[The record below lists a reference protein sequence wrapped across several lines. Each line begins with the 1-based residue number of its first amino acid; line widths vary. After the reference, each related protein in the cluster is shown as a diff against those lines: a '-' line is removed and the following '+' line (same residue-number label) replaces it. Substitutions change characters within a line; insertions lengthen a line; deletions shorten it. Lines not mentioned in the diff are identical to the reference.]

1 MTESFTVSFKKE
13 VIQIVENGN
22 IILQSPKRKLTLHR
36 WNPGIQTALKSL
48 AYSNHTLD
56 QLRHLVIKNDGLEG
70 LFKFNYYFQKF
81 INLGWICHSVSPLA
95 TAIPIAEDYLFNC
108 VNVDWQQQSFSI
120 SRFAYFH
127 QSKKQMV
134 LESPLSKAKLILFDW
149 RGAALISKL
158 SEPQTCTSLIS
169 GIPNITEIIAQQFI
183 QLLLATKMLSIEDKN
198 PHLVQWEFHDLLFHS
213 RSRAGKHDNPL
224 GVTYRFVNKIKPLP
238 VVKNQTSD
246 KIIELYKPDLKY
258 LAKTDTSLTQVLESR
273 RSIRNYDTTAITIQ
287 QLGELL
293 YRCARIK
300 KIIKYDM
307 GETSQRPYPAGGAL
321 YELEIYPVINSCDG
335 LESGLYYYQPL
346 EHNLYKISEVNNHVE
361 TLLKKACNS
370 SGNHDVPQILLVI
383 TARFSRIF
391 WKYQT
396 IGYSLILKH
405 VGVLYQTLYLV
416 ATAMKLAPCALGTGD
431 SDLFAKVAGINYYE
445 ESSVGEFIL
454 GSLKQKDSK
463 I

>member
-22 IILQSPKRKLTLHR
+22 IILQSPKRKLTFHR
-36 WNPGIQTALKSL
+36 WDIGLQTALKSL
-48 AYSNHTLD
+48 AHSNHTLD
-56 QLRHLVIKNDGLEG
+56 KLRQLVIKNDGLEG

-81 INLGWICHSVSPLA
+81 INLGWICHSVLPLA
-95 TAIPIAEDYLFNC
+95 TAIPIAEDYSFNC
-108 VNVDWQQQSFSI
+108 LDVDWQQQSFSL

-127 QSKKQMV
+127 QSEKQMV

-183 QLLLATKMLSIEDKN
+183 QLLLATKMLSIEDEN
-198 PHLVQWEFHDLLFHS
+198 PDLVQWEFHDLLFHS

-224 GVTYRFVNKIKPLP
+224 GATYRFADKIKPLP
-238 VVKNQTSD
+238 VVKNQISH
-246 KIIELYKPDLKY
+246 KIIELYKPDLEN

-273 RSIRNYDTTAITIQ
+273 HSIRNYDSNAITIQ

-300 KIIKYDM
+300 EIIKYDM

-335 LESGLYYYQPL
+335 LESGVYHYQPL
-346 EHNLYKISEVNNHVE
+346 EHNLCQISEVNNHVE
-361 TLLKKACNS
+361 ILLKKACNS
-370 SGNHDVPQILLVI
+370 SGNHDIPQILLVI